1 VQSVTFFIFVKTIGM
16 KTPFNKFLYVG
27 FLALGLYQALLNRD
41 YIQAASSMGI
51 GLAFDPFDTEQKWTD
66 RPTWQKSVLII
77 HLACAAAMFGLGVG
91 LNDK

>member
-1 VQSVTFFIFVKTIGM
+1 M

-77 HLACAAAMFGLGVG
+77 HLAWAAAMFGLGVG

>member
-1 VQSVTFFIFVKTIGM
+1 M

-27 FLALGLYQALLNRD
+27 FLALGLYQALINKD

-66 RPTWQKSVLII
+66 RPTWQKAVLII
-77 HLACAAAMFGLGVG
+77 HLALVAGMFGLGVG
-91 LNDK
+91 LNDQ

>member
-1 VQSVTFFIFVKTIGM
+1 M
-16 KTPFNKFLYVG
+16 KTPFNKFLYMG

-77 HLACAAAMFGLGVG
+77 HLAWAAAMFGLGVG

>member
-1 VQSVTFFIFVKTIGM
+1 
-16 KTPFNKFLYVG
+16 VG
-27 FLALGLYQALLNRD
+27 FLALGLYQALMNKD

-77 HLACAAAMFGLGVG
+77 HLAWVAAMFGLGVG

>member
-1 VQSVTFFIFVKTIGM
+1 M

-27 FLALGLYQALLNRD
+27 FLALGLYQALMNKD

-77 HLACAAAMFGLGVG
+77 HLAWVAAMFGLGVG

>member
-1 VQSVTFFIFVKTIGM
+1 M

-27 FLALGLYQALLNRD
+27 FLALGLYQALINKD

-66 RPTWQKSVLII
+66 RPTWQKAIMII
-77 HLACAAAMFGLGVG
+77 HLALVAAMFGLGVG
-91 LNDK
+91 LNDQ

>member
-1 VQSVTFFIFVKTIGM
+1 LLKLVCM

-27 FLALGLYQALLNRD
+27 FLALGLYQALMNKD

-77 HLACAAAMFGLGVG
+77 HLAWVAAMFGLGVG

>member
-1 VQSVTFFIFVKTIGM
+1 M

-27 FLALGLYQALLNRD
+27 FLALGLYQALINKD

-66 RPTWQKSVLII
+66 RPTWQKAVLII
-77 HLACAAAMFGLGVG
+77 HLALVAAMFGLGVG
-91 LNDK
+91 LNDQ

>member
-1 VQSVTFFIFVKTIGM
+1 M

-27 FLALGLYQALLNRD
+27 FLALGLYQALINKD

-66 RPTWQKSVLII
+66 RPTWQKAVMII
-77 HLACAAAMFGLGVG
+77 HLALVAAMFGLGVG
-91 LNDK
+91 LNDQ

>member
-1 VQSVTFFIFVKTIGM
+1 M

-27 FLALGLYQALLNRD
+27 FLALGLYQALMNKD
-41 YIQAASSMGI
+41 YIQAAASMGI

-77 HLACAAAMFGLGVG
+77 HLALVAAMFGLGVG

>member
-1 VQSVTFFIFVKTIGM
+1 M
-16 KTPFNKFLYVG
+16 G

-66 RPTWQKSVLII
+66 RPTWQKAVMII
-77 HLACAAAMFGLGVG
+77 HLALVAAMFGLGVG
-91 LNDK
+91 LNDQ

>member
-1 VQSVTFFIFVKTIGM
+1 MLKLVCM

-27 FLALGLYQALLNRD
+27 FLALGLYQALMNKD

-77 HLACAAAMFGLGVG
+77 HLAWVAAMFGLGVG

>member
-1 VQSVTFFIFVKTIGM
+1 M
-16 KTPFNKFLYVG
+16 KTPFNKFLYMG

-77 HLACAAAMFGLGVG
+77 HLAWAAAMLGLGVG

>member
-1 VQSVTFFIFVKTIGM
+1 M
-16 KTPFNKFLYVG
+16 KTPFNKFLYMG

-77 HLACAAAMFGLGVG
+77 HLAWVAAMFGLGVG

>member
-1 VQSVTFFIFVKTIGM
+1 MLKLVCM

-27 FLALGLYQALLNRD
+27 FLTLGLYQALLNKD

-51 GLAFDPFDTEQKWTD
+51 GLAFDPFDTELKWTD

-77 HLACAAAMFGLGVG
+77 HLALVAAMFGLGVG
-91 LNDK
+91 LYDK

>member
-1 VQSVTFFIFVKTIGM
+1 M
-16 KTPFNKFLYVG
+16 KTPFNKFLYMG

-66 RPTWQKSVLII
+66 RPTWQKAVMII
-77 HLACAAAMFGLGVG
+77 HLALVAAMFGLGVG
-91 LNDK
+91 LNDQ